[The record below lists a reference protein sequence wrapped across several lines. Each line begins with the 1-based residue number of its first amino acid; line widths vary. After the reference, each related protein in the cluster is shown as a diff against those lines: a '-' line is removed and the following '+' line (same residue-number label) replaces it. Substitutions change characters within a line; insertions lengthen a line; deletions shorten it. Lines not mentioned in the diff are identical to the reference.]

1 MCNDGLSPLR
11 FCLVRYDGAI
21 VLSTLHYMNVVELSR
36 GKGLQFKQEISTRG
50 GTPCESHVDLYT
62 NYQQDFSLGQLLL
75 FD

>member
-11 FCLVRYDGAI
+11 VCLMQYDSAI